1 MKDIDTLIS
10 NNALWSKMLV
20 EEDPGFFEKLAQA
33 QKPRFLWIGCS
44 DSRVPAERLTGLEPA
59 NCLFTVMW
67 LTWLFTPI

>member
-44 DSRVPAERLTGLEPA
+44 DSIAFLQNV
-59 NCLFTVMW
+59 
-67 LTWLFTPI
+67 

>member
-33 QKPRFLWIGCS
+33 QNRALWI
-44 DSRVPAERLTGLEPA
+44 DVP
-59 NCLFTVMW
+59 TVAF
-67 LTWLFTPI
+67 LQNV